1 MRIFR
6 RRIRNLFVLQAVLL
20 FAAVVATLVLPRY
33 SAYTVSP
40 LRHYGILAGCM
51 GFGLVFGRAWW
62 STRSPSPI
70 AGRNTWAVAASAQWV
85 AVGIPFLW
93 FFHSSVA
100 LAGPGLLITAV
111 GLAGVFSFSRS
122 ENSSQLQPSCEL
134 YLSPPGRTS
143 VAGDRTSTWT
153 NHGFAALAV
162 IAEFA
167 AIFLWAH
174 WARTHSLGRGPL
186 SWYLVVPI
194 AVLGATLLHES
205 GHALLAWA
213 LKRELLSFNAG
224 PFQWRKREGSWKFKF
239 DAEGFYNVGTAIRLT
254 PSDPDQP
261 RARDLW
267 IIAAGPLAN
276 LVWGSL
282 ALWAVT
288 QANWPFYQ
296 QTWRLV
302 AFTASFCLIAAV
314 TNLLPFM
321 TEDGGYSDGARILQ
335 LLTNSPLDGRHR
347 STDCRSSALVT
358 PLLQAPE
365 M

>member
-40 LRHYGILAGCM
+40 LRHYGILVGCL

-62 STRSPSPI
+62 STRGPI
-70 AGRNTWAVAASAQWV
+70 PGRNPWAIAASAQWV
-85 AVGIPFLW
+85 AVGVPFLW
-93 FFHSSVA
+93 FFHSSFA
-100 LAGPGLLITAV
+100 LAGPGLLITVV
-111 GLAGVFSFSRS
+111 GLVGVLSFSRS
-122 ENSSQLQPSCEL
+122 GNPAQLQPSCEL
-134 YLSPPGRTS
+134 YLSPPARTS

-174 WARTHSLGRGPL
+174 WARTHGLGRGPL
-186 SWYLVVPI
+186 PWYLVVPI

-267 IIAAGPLAN
+267 VIAAGPLAN

-335 LLTNSPLDGRHR
+335 MVTNSPLDDRR
-347 STDCRSSALVT
+347 RTTDRRPSALAP